1 MANLGQRCRHPRHM
15 AQRSFTQTGHRPRAR
30 GRREQPHARLAPGL
44 APGLPEHLHLGLVGV
59 DYAAGQQ
66 QLLHASPQPGQPKLP
81 GPHRLV
87 GHVLAR
93 CRRAQALEV
102 VFHAVQGKG
111 VDVLAVEHVGD
122 QRRRRE
128 RPLDGRGRPR
138 RRRGPASRCRP
149 PAARCRARAARP
161 APEGGRSAR
170 RRLCPF
176 GPPWAYYPMSS
187 QVRLCF

>member
-30 GRREQPHARLAPGL
+30 GRREQPHARLALGL

-66 QLLHASPQPGQPKLP
+66 QLLHAGPQPGQPQLP
-81 GPHRLV
+81 GPHRPV
-87 GHVLAR
+87 GHVLPGYR
-93 CRRAQALEV
+93 CAQALEV
-102 VFHAVQGKG
+102 VFHSVQGQRVG
-111 VDVLAVEHVGD
+111 VFAVEHVGD

-138 RRRGPASRCRP
+138 RRRGPASRCR
-149 PAARCRARAARP
+149 ARAARP

-170 RRLCPF
+170 RRLRPF
-176 GPPWAYYPMSS
+176 GPPWEYYPMSS